1 MTVYIYT
8 ADQAARLLGCS
19 VKTAEEMARHGE
31 LPGIKPGGGW
41 VFPAGALAQRLD
53 QLALEQAAKRRGPA
67 AGPTGVVVQQAAKAR
82 RGPKGRV
89 LPRLVDVG
97 PNGRAICAETS
108 RGNT

>member
-1 MTVYIYT
+1 MTVQIYT
-8 ADQAARLLGCS
+8 ADQAAQLLGCS
-19 VKTAEEMARHGE
+19 VKTVEEMARQGE

-67 AGPTGVVVQQAAKAR
+67 TAPAGVAVQPATKTR
-82 RGPKGRV
+82 RGPKVRA

-97 PNGRAICAETS
+97 A
-108 RGNT
+108 